1 MLRSWN
7 GRARG
12 GLSLAALL
20 GSVNAACTNPHP
32 PPRPAPAELSAGA
45 PPAAWSARA
54 GSALTGP
61 VAVDD
66 STLYAAGMDR
76 KVYALDLRTGKL
88 RW

>member
-1 MLRSWN
+1 
-7 GRARG
+7 
-12 GLSLAALL
+12 
-20 GSVNAACTNPHP
+20 
-32 PPRPAPAELSAGA
+32 
-45 PPAAWSARA
+45 
-54 GSALTGP
+54 